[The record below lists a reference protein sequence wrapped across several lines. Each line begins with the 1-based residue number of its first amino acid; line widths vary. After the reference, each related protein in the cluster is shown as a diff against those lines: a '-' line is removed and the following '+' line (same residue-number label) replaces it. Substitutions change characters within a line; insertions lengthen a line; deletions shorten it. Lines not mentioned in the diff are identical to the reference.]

1 MTQETSMV
9 RSLSVKVLVILL
21 IALAIGVFINNNP
34 MAYVQGIALGGIFTL
49 LKVYLMNNTIKR
61 AVTKE
66 PEAAKRFVQAH
77 YMLRYVLSIL
87 VLFVGIVTPTID
99 GIAVIIALLS
109 LKAAAYWQGFTE
121 PPTPLDGSVEFLE
134 WDDDDEPSDF

>member
-1 MTQETSMV
+1 MV

-21 IALAIGVFINNNP
+21 IALAIGVFISNNP

-121 PPTPLDGSVEFLE
+121 PHTPLDGSVEFLA

>member
-1 MTQETSMV
+1 MTEKNPMV

-21 IALAIGVFINNNP
+21 VALAIGVFISNNP
-34 MAYVQGIALGGIFTL
+34 MAFVQGIGLGGIFTL
-49 LKVYLMNNTIKR
+49 LKVQLMNNTMNR

-77 YMLRYVLSIL
+77 YMLRYLLSVL

-99 GIAVIIALLS
+99 SIAVIIALLS
-109 LKAAAYWQGFTE
+109 LKAAAYWQGLTE
-121 PPTPLDGSVEFLE
+121 PRTPLDGSVEFLE
-134 WDDDDEPSDF
+134 WEDDDEPSDF